1 MQEVPPLGGDLPV
14 DLAGQ
19 RLAPG
24 PLGAGQLG
32 RRLADMARVADR
44 LACRERG
51 EIFSPRSMPTSP
63 VPAGRSSATSQT
75 RLRYQRP
82 VASSLK
88 LPERMSAGIGRDS
101 QRR

>member
-24 PLGAGQLG
+24 PLARASLAAD
-32 RRLADMARVADR
+32 LADMAGIGDL

-51 EIFSPRSMPTSP
+51 EIFQPK
-63 VPAGRSSATSQT
+63 VDADLAAPAGKSSATSQT

-88 LPERMSAGIGRDS
+88 LPERMSAGIGRES
-101 QRR
+101 QSR